1 MESLALLA
9 SLIVLSVILYGPI
22 AIAFSFM
29 SPKLWARVLTFIFG
43 FLAVITGIWL
53 ASLEIGIG
61 ARLMGIFAMLSGG
74 WAIFRRRKS

>member
-1 MESLALLA
+1 
-9 SLIVLSVILYGPI
+9 
-22 AIAFSFM
+22 M

-43 FLAVITGIWL
+43 FLAVITGLWF

-61 ARLMGIFAMLSGG
+61 ARLMGIFAILSGG